1 MPAIPDHEYAT
12 TCLKVNKNFAV
23 LAVPWHASNRR
34 CGRLAQSSGIPP
46 YLYGKGSATVVH
58 TNAESCCL
66 RQRPALIELL
76 FNPKGIAIVRIT
88 AAVWTLSLALLAF
101 APQIASAQE
110 QAAPPAG
117 KQQNFGPR
125 AKQPQPGAAPE
136 GPPPSETVAKI
147 GSWQVQCGAVPEQ
160 GDQPAKKQCG
170 MVQVTRSEKNERV
183 GLSLI
188 VMKMMN
194 GGKQVT
200 MMRVMAPIGVY
211 LPTGVALEIDGAAV
225 GRVPFTRCRPQICE
239 ALAEASAPT
248 LEKMKK
254 GNAATFI
261 IYEAPG
267 AGVPMKLSLEGFSK
281 ALAELDKY

>member
-1 MPAIPDHEYAT
+1 M
-12 TCLKVNKNFAV
+12 
-23 LAVPWHASNRR
+23 
-34 CGRLAQSSGIPP
+34 
-46 YLYGKGSATVVH
+46 
-58 TNAESCCL
+58 
-66 RQRPALIELL
+66 
-76 FNPKGIAIVRIT
+76 RIT
-88 AAVWTLSLALLAF
+88 AAACTIAATMLFGLPALVAAQDKP
-101 APQIASAQE
+101 APS
-110 QAAPPAG
+110 G
-117 KQQNFGPR
+117 QQNFGPR
-125 AKQPQPGAAPE
+125 AKQPQGGLPADA
-136 GPPPSETVAKI
+136 PPPSETVATI
-147 GSWQVQCGAVPEQ
+147 GSWQVQCGQAPAQ

-188 VMKMMN
+188 VMKMVN

-239 ALAEASAPT
+239 ALAEASPPT

-254 GNAATFI
+254 GGAATFI
-261 IYEAPG
+261 IYEGPG
-267 AGVPMKLSLEGFSK
+267 AGVPMKLSLDGFSK

>member
-1 MPAIPDHEYAT
+1 LDS
-12 TCLKVNKNFAV
+12 F
-23 LAVPWHASNRR
+23 S
-34 CGRLAQSSGIPP
+34 RL
-46 YLYGKGSATVVH
+46 
-58 TNAESCCL
+58 
-66 RQRPALIELL
+66 
-76 FNPKGIAIVRIT
+76 KGIAIVRIT
-88 AAVWTLSLALLAF
+88 AAVCSLSFALLTA
-101 APQIASAQE
+101 APQLAFSQDTTAQPP
-110 QAAPPAG
+110 AAP
-117 KQQNFGPR
+117 QQNFGPR

-147 GSWQVQCGAVPEQ
+147 GSWQVQCGQMPAQGEQ
-160 GDQPAKKQCG
+160 TTKKQCG
-170 MVQVTRSEKNERV
+170 MVQVTRSEKNERI

-194 GGKQVT
+194 GGKEVT

-261 IYEAPG
+261 IYEGPG

>member
-1 MPAIPDHEYAT
+1 M
-12 TCLKVNKNFAV
+12 LFG
-23 LAVPWHASNRR
+23 L
-34 CGRLAQSSGIPP
+34 
-46 YLYGKGSATVVH
+46 
-58 TNAESCCL
+58 
-66 RQRPALIELL
+66 PAL
-76 FNPKGIAIVRIT
+76 V
-88 AAVWTLSLALLAF
+88 AAQDQP
-101 APQIASAQE
+101 APS
-110 QAAPPAG
+110 G
-117 KQQNFGPR
+117 QQNFGPR
-125 AKQPQPGAAPE
+125 SKQPQGGAAAD
-136 GPPPSETVAKI
+136 GPPPSETVATI
-147 GSWQVQCGAVPEQ
+147 GAWQVQCGQASAQ

-188 VMKMMN
+188 VMKMVN

-239 ALAEASAPT
+239 ALAEASPPT

-254 GNAATFI
+254 GGAATFI
-261 IYEAPG
+261 IYEGPG
-267 AGVPMKLSLEGFSK
+267 AGVPMKLSLDGFSK